1 VNTLHQLN
9 ENEEASNV
17 ILEYGELFFDN
28 KQNELAKELLLEITK
43 VLSSDNPEIY
53 GEKVTKAAKLL
64 VEHSIVEEGIDLM
77 RKSVGANLS
86 LGVLEPI
93 SELAFYCSDKAKNS
107 LSLNEP
113 ISAKHLFIAAMEFSS
128 LVNLETQ
135 EQILTTATNSFL
147 EISDLYSVKEFY
159 DFARNNLEGEKDYL
173 VKLGRLI
180 ILQGAVLRDQKDML
194 DESLEFIRSGIQV
207 LSQVEIFAEAGEAA
221 LAQGNAFIEKDQ
233 FVYGEELIETGA
245 QIFIQIN
252 DIERSGDAFLTL
264 AEINLRRE
272 LWSDALRQIGLAQ
285 KSFLDSGI
293 MDKLSLALIKTAE
306 IGTKALTHNPEAN
319 RDFALTCFNTASKSA
334 KANGLLDIEVIVL
347 LEQGKA
353 FASIKDN
360 QIAYNTFL
368 QAVNVLEE
376 HDEQEKSPVIAEELT
391 SHALRFIMENDIQQ
405 GLHITDL
412 STGIYLRLGK
422 PIKASEVYMKACN
435 ALLKMNQIGEGVKLV
450 LLASDTLMVAEEY
463 NNAVQI
469 LSEIAD
475 LLYSMNDYP
484 NASIVT
490 GQIVTVH
497 QKTGNKEEQK
507 SAIHILVEKAEE
519 VIKSGKIMDGEQL
532 WEQAVNYSI
541 STSLAFAL
549 EINTIRIN
557 SLMDASMYNSTN
569 NAFKQILSFI
579 EKEDEQLIEQG
590 NRIAAIAADLFSKK
604 DNELS
609 KSFILTAIA
618 YYKKA
623 ESYDRAT
630 NLLITMSQNFI
641 QNEDEVN
648 GIELIDTAAN
658 IANEIEGA
666 HEAAKIYLTSG
677 FALVEKGF
685 INSGKLSIDKAI
697 DIELQTKNIPGCN
710 ELGDLALQ
718 KANDLANSNLEIA
731 IEIYSCASKIY
742 ESANSFSK
750 AGEVHKIIS
759 LSYMN
764 IGNALKAVH
773 ATEHA
778 IDMFLK
784 GKTVELAVGITK
796 QTIDAARRFFN
807 ENDITQGVLI
817 LEKSRYLIEKTSRFD
832 LLAQII
838 GIYLD
843 TAKQNL
849 PNRKSAIGIFFLN
862 RAIALAKSSPDPE
875 EIKRVVDS
883 TLKL

>member
-1 VNTLHQLN
+1 QIIDYANEILEGKGAKKLAKAIKETINEDDPGGELLKIGIDKALELNSKTVITNASKIQVDFAEQMFEKKKYNIAKNFYDKSLHLLITIQENDEAIKVAQIISQKAYSLLDVKGKFNTGSEYFALIHQMEKIDLDYLGDFYKEKAEHMFTIGRIEIALEDYKQSSKALLLGKITEKFTSNANTIFEKAILLISQKDFTHAISYVTGIVDILEGVQAFEQIGKNLSKISVELVKNNQLKEANDYSIKAVENLIKAENVIEAGKSHKEIGESFLERGIYETASFHLIEAAKLFKDTDAVNEIAQTSLPLVNAAKTKLTDGNVDLAQKLIMDAVLCAEQKDPLAQTEILMEFSEHAIFSNHPKVAIDDYKYASELLGKIYPEESKKIIQKLIDAGKRLIISDQNYELGKAAIEFSVSTLHQLN
-9 ENEEASNV
+9 ENEEASNI
-17 ILEYGELFFDN
+17 ILEYSELFFDN
-28 KQNELAKELLLEITK
+28 KQNELAKELLLEITI
-43 VLSSDNPEIY
+43 VLSSDNPEIF

-93 SELAFYCSDKAKNS
+93 SELAFYCSDKAKTS
-107 LSLNEP
+107 LSLNEA

-194 DESLEFIRSGIQV
+194 DESLEFIRSGIQI

-252 DIERSGDAFLTL
+252 NIERSGDAFLTL

-405 GLHITDL
+405 G
-412 STGIYLRLGK
+412 
-422 PIKASEVYMKACN
+422 
-435 ALLKMNQIGEGVKLV
+435 
-450 LLASDTLMVAEEY
+450 
-463 NNAVQI
+463 
-469 LSEIAD
+469 
-475 LLYSMNDYP
+475 
-484 NASIVT
+484 
-490 GQIVTVH
+490 
-497 QKTGNKEEQK
+497 
-507 SAIHILVEKAEE
+507 
-519 VIKSGKIMDGEQL
+519 
-532 WEQAVNYSI
+532 
-541 STSLAFAL
+541 
-549 EINTIRIN
+549 
-557 SLMDASMYNSTN
+557 
-569 NAFKQILSFI
+569 
-579 EKEDEQLIEQG
+579 
-590 NRIAAIAADLFSKK
+590 
-604 DNELS
+604 
-609 KSFILTAIA
+609 
-618 YYKKA
+618 
-623 ESYDRAT
+623 
-630 NLLITMSQNFI
+630 
-641 QNEDEVN
+641 
-648 GIELIDTAAN
+648 
-658 IANEIEGA
+658 
-666 HEAAKIYLTSG
+666 
-677 FALVEKGF
+677 
-685 INSGKLSIDKAI
+685 
-697 DIELQTKNIPGCN
+697 
-710 ELGDLALQ
+710 
-718 KANDLANSNLEIA
+718 
-731 IEIYSCASKIY
+731 
-742 ESANSFSK
+742 
-750 AGEVHKIIS
+750 
-759 LSYMN
+759 
-764 IGNALKAVH
+764 
-773 ATEHA
+773 
-778 IDMFLK
+778 
-784 GKTVELAVGITK
+784 
-796 QTIDAARRFFN
+796 
-807 ENDITQGVLI
+807 
-817 LEKSRYLIEKTSRFD
+817 
-832 LLAQII
+832 
-838 GIYLD
+838 
-843 TAKQNL
+843 
-849 PNRKSAIGIFFLN
+849 
-862 RAIALAKSSPDPE
+862 
-875 EIKRVVDS
+875 
-883 TLKL
+883 